1 MVLKF
6 RDHDVRLMWD
16 YFLRLTKKF
25 ARMKSWWLL
34 FVSLQVE
41 ENGRYCTYYIG
52 FVDANPWYWDE

>member
-6 RDHDVRLMWD
+6 RDHDLTLTWD

-25 ARMKSWWLL
+25 IRIKSWWML

-41 ENGRYCTYYIG
+41 ENGRYLLPYIG
-52 FVDANPWYWDE
+52 FVDANP